1 MSTGSGEYILV
12 LGGAGYIGSH
22 AVIALKE
29 RGYRPVVYDNFI
41 YGNRDIAALLDVPI
55 IEAEIADRAAL
66 KAAFKQY
73 NPCAVMHFA
82 AFAYVGESVT
92 EPAKYYDNNLA
103 TTLVLLDEMRQAKIH
118 NFIFSSTC
126 ATYGVPAR
134 FPIVEDLPQTPV
146 NPYGRTKLMVEQV
159 LKDFDHAYGFRSVI
173 FRYFNAAGAHPSIP
187 IGERHNPE
195 THLIPLALAAT
206 EQSTPLKVFGDDY
219 DTPDGT
225 CIRDYIHVSDIA
237 DAHVRGLDFLLREGR
252 SDIFNIGT
260 GNGYSVREVIST
272 IERIAKKQVHFVM
285 NPRRAGD
292 PPKLVAGADKIKT
305 VLGWQPRYSDL
316 DTIIETAWN
325 WYLKETKQ

>member
-103 TTLVLLDEMRQAKIH
+103 TTLVLLDEMRQAKIN

-134 FPIVEDLPQTPV
+134 FPIVEDLPQAPV

-173 FRYFNAAGAHPSIP
+173 FRYFNAAGAHPNIA

-206 EQSTPLKVFGDDY
+206 EPSTPLKVFGDDY

>member
-1 MSTGSGEYILV
+1 MTNKKAGTILV

-22 AVIALKE
+22 AVLALKE
-29 RGYRPVVYDNFI
+29 RGYTPVIYDNFV
-41 YGNRDIAALLDVPI
+41 YGNRDIAKTLDVSI
-55 IEAEIADRAAL
+55 VDANISDRTALREAFS
-66 KAAFKQY
+66 KYKPQ
-73 NPCAVMHFA
+73 AVMHFA

-103 TTLVLLDEMRQAKIH
+103 TTLILLDEMRSAGIN

-126 ATYGVPAR
+126 ATYGVPQK
-134 FPIVEDLPQTPV
+134 FPITEDLPQNPV

-159 LKDFDHAYGFRSVI
+159 LRDYDHAYGFRSVI
-173 FRYFNAAGAHPSIP
+173 FRYFNAAGAHPVGD

-206 EQSTPLKVFGDDY
+206 ESSAPLKVFGDDY

-225 CIRDYIHVSDIA
+225 CIRDYIHVTDIA
-237 DAHVRGLDFLLREGR
+237 DAHVKGLEMLINENT

-260 GNGYSVREVIST
+260 GNGYSVKEVIST
-272 IERIAKKQVHFVM
+272 IEKISGRKVHYSM

-292 PPKLVAGADKIKT
+292 PPKLVAGADKIKKI
-305 VLGWQPRYSDL
+305 LGWNPQYSDL
-316 DTIIETAWN
+316 NTIIESAWN
-325 WYLKETKQ
+325 WYLKEQKR